1 MLNIGML
8 KNRVYDF
15 FFTVYKFG
23 NSYPGLG
30 VVWLLSW
37 RPSLCSR
44 SFDSSIA
51 PQNLLIVYIFY
62 SFEADLAFRVR

>member
-8 KNRVYDF
+8 KNRVYNF

-30 VVWLLSW
+30 VVFGCCHGDLLFVQDH
-37 RPSLCSR
+37 LT
-44 SFDSSIA
+44 A
-51 PQNLLIVYIFY
+51 PLLLRT
-62 SFEADLAFRVR
+62 S